1 MKVSENFAAN
11 DTVSRSRLR
20 RSQIVSI
27 ICFDLPE
34 IIRKIAS
41 ISIGYVAFRRERKH
55 PLSSSV
61 NRNEMKVIRS
71 MLEPLRSEI
80 KTRGME
86 KSISEQKFNSHSSDS
101 GELPSSTLSEREMFD
116 GVIRLISF
124 VSLAWRWKVIR

>member
-41 ISIGYVAFRRERKH
+41 ISIGYVACRRERKH

-101 GELPSSTLSEREMFD
+101 GELPSSTLRAREMFD